1 MGDIK
6 KDICQILVQNI
17 ISSHEIDESSKK
29 KIYYDLKFIMISRN
43 MKKNFKFKIFKVVKL
58 TFKIIF
64 SQLLLRITFDD
75 RF

>member
-1 MGDIK
+1 MIT
-6 KDICQILVQNI
+6 L
-17 ISSHEIDESSKK
+17 HEIDESSKK
-29 KIYYDLKFIMISRN
+29 NYYDLKFIMNSRN
-43 MKKNFKFKIFKVVKL
+43 MKKKFKFKIFKVMKL